1 MTEVSGAL
9 MTEHDHHFSFLD
21 RAATWVA
28 WALAGTIFLTVG
40 WFAMAPDDPLG
51 AVSVL
56 TRQGAWMMLLQTA
69 GLAAVT
75 AALATVIAGRRL
87 PEVGAFAAA
96 VGLAAVSLRGGTAG
110 SLLIQWADAAP
121 VSQSSLPFLLALEA
135 MAWFVIVFM
144 ARGVSIGVGHWCFGA
159 SPEPRRDGG
168 GVHTEDE
175 DPPVSPLAKGG
186 WRGVELGATHGI
198 KHMLIAAGAA
208 LLTFKILS
216 AGLSTRSVQH
226 GQACFVVAASVCIG
240 SYVAFWL
247 VPVRSALWAILSVPF
262 LAVGGYV
269 WARLGPSPVSLP
281 ASVPASAFLR
291 VLPIQYIAVGTAA
304 AVAMFWYLY
313 HPVFESA
320 DPSHSSSSHAS
331 PESRG

>member
-1 MTEVSGAL
+1 MTDVSGSL
-9 MTEHDHHFSFLD
+9 MTEHGHHLSFLD

-28 WALAGTIFLTVG
+28 WALAGTIFLTIG

-56 TRQGAWMMLLQTA
+56 TRHGAWMMLLQAA

-87 PEVGAFAAA
+87 PEVGTFAAA

-121 VSQSSLPFLLALEA
+121 VSQSSLPMLLALEA

-144 ARGVSIGVGHWCFGA
+144 ARGISIGVGHWCFGA
-159 SPEPRRDGG
+159 YPEPRRDGSG
-168 GVHTEDE
+168 GYAEGE
-175 DPPVSPLAKGG
+175 PLSP
-186 WRGVELGATHGI
+186 RDGATHGI

-208 LLTFKILS
+208 LLTFKIIS

-240 SYVAFWL
+240 SYVAYWL
-247 VPVRSALWAILSVPF
+247 VPVRSVLWAILSVPI

-291 VLPIQYIAVGTAA
+291 ILPIQYIAVGTAA

-320 DPSHSSSSHAS
+320 DQSHSSSSHAS
-331 PESRG
+331 PEGRG

>member
-1 MTEVSGAL
+1 MTDVSSSL
-9 MTEHDHHFSFLD
+9 MTENGCHLSFFD
-21 RAATWVA
+21 RAAMWVA

-56 TRQGAWMMLLQTA
+56 TRHGAWMMLLQAA

-87 PEVGAFAAA
+87 PDVGTFAAA

-121 VSQSSLPFLLALEA
+121 VSQSSLPILLGLEA

-144 ARGVSIGVGHWCFGA
+144 ARGFSIGVGHWCYGA
-159 SPEPRRDGG
+159 CPEPRRACPEPRRNGG
-168 GVHTEDE
+168 GGYTEGE
-175 DPPVSPLAKGG
+175 PLSP
-186 WRGVELGATHGI
+186 RDGATHGI
-198 KHMLIAAGAA
+198 KYMLIAAGVA

-269 WARLGPSPVSLP
+269 WARLSPSPVSLP

-291 VLPIQYIAVGTAA
+291 ILPIQYIAVGTAA
-304 AVAMFWYLY
+304 SVAMFWYLY

-320 DPSHSSSSHAS
+320 DQSHSSSPHAS
-331 PESRG
+331 PEGRG

>member
-1 MTEVSGAL
+1 MTDASGSL
-9 MTEHDHHFSFLD
+9 MTEHGRHFSFLD
-21 RAATWVA
+21 RAATWVT

-56 TRQGAWMMLLQTA
+56 TRHTAWLMLLQAA

-87 PEVGAFAAA
+87 PDVGTFAAA
-96 VGLAAVSLRGGTAG
+96 VGLASVSLRGGTAG
-110 SLLIQWADAAP
+110 ALLIHWSDAAP
-121 VSQSSLPFLLALEA
+121 ISLSNLPILLGLEA
-135 MAWFVIVFM
+135 MAWFVIVVM
-144 ARGVSIGVGHWCFGA
+144 ARGFSIGVGHWCFGA
-159 SPEPRRDGG
+159 CPEPRTDGG
-168 GVHTEDE
+168 GGHLEGE
-175 DPPVSPLAKGG
+175 PLASRGG
-186 WRGVELGATHGI
+186 ASHGI
-198 KHMLIAAGAA
+198 KHMLIAAGVA

-240 SYVAFWL
+240 SYVAYWL
-247 VPVRSALWAILSVPF
+247 APVHSALWAILSVPF
-262 LAVGGYV
+262 LAAGGFV
-269 WARLGPSPVSLP
+269 WARLGPSPLSLP

-313 HPVFESA
+313 HPAFDCA
-320 DPSHSSSSHAS
+320 DQSHTSSTPSG
-331 PESRG
+331 EGRG

>member
-1 MTEVSGAL
+1 MTDVSGSL
-9 MTEHDHHFSFLD
+9 MTEHGRHLSILD

-56 TRQGAWMMLLQTA
+56 TRRGAWMMLLQAA

-87 PEVGAFAAA
+87 PDVGTFAAA
-96 VGLAAVSLRGGTAG
+96 VGLAMVSLRGGTAG

-121 VSQSSLPFLLALEA
+121 VSQSSLPIQFALEA
-135 MAWFVIVFM
+135 IAWFVIVFI
-144 ARGVSIGVGHWCFGA
+144 ARGFSIGVGLWCFGEGSGHA
-159 SPEPRRDGG
+159 EGEPHSP
-168 GVHTEDE
+168 
-175 DPPVSPLAKGG
+175 
-186 WRGVELGATHGI
+186 RGGATHGV
-198 KHMLIAAGAA
+198 KHMLIAAGVA

-240 SYVAFWL
+240 SYVAYWL

-269 WARLGPSPVSLP
+269 WARLSPSPGGLP

-291 VLPIQYIAVGTAA
+291 VLPIQYISVGTAA

-320 DPSHSSSSHAS
+320 NQSHLSSSHAS
-331 PESRG
+331 PEGRG

>member
-1 MTEVSGAL
+1 MTDVTGSL
-9 MTEHDHHFSFLD
+9 MTEHGRHLSFSD

-28 WALAGTIFLTVG
+28 WALAGTIFLTIG

-56 TRQGAWMMLLQTA
+56 TRHGAWMMLLQAA

-87 PEVGAFAAA
+87 PDVGTFAAA

-121 VSQSSLPFLLALEA
+121 VSQSSLPILLALEA

-144 ARGVSIGVGHWCFGA
+144 ARGFSIGVGQWCFGA
-159 SPEPRRDGG
+159 CPEPRRDGG
-168 GVHTEDE
+168 GGHTEGE
-175 DPPVSPLAKGG
+175 PLSP
-186 WRGVELGATHGI
+186 RGGATHGI

-240 SYVAFWL
+240 SYVAYWL

-269 WARLGPSPVSLP
+269 WARLSPSPGGLP

-320 DPSHSSSSHAS
+320 NQSHLSSSHAS
-331 PESRG
+331 PEGRG